1 VGAGTPRD
9 IQGRFHELSR
19 TFAVGLNLWGIMGK
33 DVPQFGLNGRKFAK
47 KCCQIPKDTTKKW
60 SGQFGTKIVVCGL
73 VDGQKNNDMKTNWC
87 KPPRQ
92 HSGSHCHAF

>member
-1 VGAGTPRD
+1 MQALRGIYRD
-9 IQGRFHELSR
+9 VFMNFR
-19 TFAVGLNLWGIMGK
+19 GLLRLDLWGIMGK

-73 VDGQKNNDMKTNWC
+73 VDGQKNNDMKTTWC